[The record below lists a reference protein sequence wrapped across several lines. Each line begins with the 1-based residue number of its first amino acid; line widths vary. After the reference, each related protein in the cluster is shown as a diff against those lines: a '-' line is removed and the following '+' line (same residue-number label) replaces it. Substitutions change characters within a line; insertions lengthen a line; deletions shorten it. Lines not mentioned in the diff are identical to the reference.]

1 MVVDFISKELEALQD
16 AGLYR
21 RLRRV
26 EGDQGSTLMLDGREV
41 INFSSNNYLGI
52 ANHPA
57 LAAAAKAAID
67 RYGCGSGASRLISG
81 NMTLHE
87 ELEAKLAQFKNTEAA
102 LVFNS
107 GFQANIGILSTLA
120 GEGDAILSDSLN
132 HASIIDGC
140 RLSKAR
146 TLVYAHCDLNAL
158 EAALKQAASA
168 RRRLIVT
175 ETIFSMDGDEA
186 PLAAVVDLAE
196 KYDAM
201 VMVDEAHGTGV
212 FGANGAGVVAKLGLA
227 SRVLIQMGT
236 LGKALGGFGAYVAG
250 SRELC
255 DLLINRC
262 RSFIFTTSLPPAVM
276 AMALAA
282 IDLVQSEP
290 QRREALQQNCQQLQ
304 QGLSRLGFELGQS
317 ASPILPLIV
326 GDAARCM
333 ALSAALLERGVFAQ
347 GIRPPTV
354 PLGTSRLRIT
364 LMATHSMG
372 QIERALSVFD
382 EVKKRSW
389 PEITTS

>member
-1 MVVDFISKELEALQD
+1 MNTDFLQNELDRLREQ
-16 AGLYR
+16 GLYR
-21 RLRRV
+21 SLRSI
-26 EGDQGSTLMLDGREV
+26 ESDQGPTLLLNGREV

-52 ANHPA
+52 ANHSA

-87 ELEAKLAQFKNTEAA
+87 ELEARLARFKNTDAA

-107 GFQANIGILSTLA
+107 GFQANVGILSTLA
-120 GEGDAILSDSLN
+120 GEGDVIVSDALN

-146 TLVYAHCDLNAL
+146 TLVYSHGDLDAL
-158 EAALKQAASA
+158 ETALKQTAAA
-168 RRRLIVT
+168 RRRLVVT
-175 ETIFSMDGDEA
+175 ESIFSMDGDEA
-186 PLAAVVDLAE
+186 PLREIVDLAE
-196 KYDAM
+196 KYQAM

-212 FGANGAGVVAKLGLA
+212 FGANGAGVVAQLGLTA
-227 SRVLIQMGT
+227 RIFVQMGT

-250 SRELC
+250 SRPLR

-276 AMALAA
+276 AMALAG
-282 IDLVQSEP
+282 IDLIETEP
-290 QRREALQQNCQQLQ
+290 QRRDRLRHNCQKLKL
-304 QGLSRLGFELGQS
+304 GLRRLGFDVGKS
-317 ASPILPLIV
+317 GSPILPLIV

-333 ALSAALLERGVFAQ
+333 DLSAALLERGVFVQ

-354 PLGTSRLRIT
+354 PAGTSRLRIT
-364 LMATHSMG
+364 LMATHSDE
-372 QIERALSVFD
+372 QIDRALNVF
-382 EVKKRSW
+382 EEIKQQW
-389 PEITTS
+389 PPTMTD